1 MSNKRILVFR
11 LSALGDVAM
20 TVPVLW
26 AMSKEYPGV
35 SITFVSKGFAEPLVK
50 DLPNINFF
58 RVDDKKRH
66 SGFLGIIRLFVDL
79 KRLDSWDGIAD
90 LHDVLR
96 TKIVRIFFLL
106 LGTKIAVIDKG
117 RSEKKALTRKRNK
130 RLVPLKHSV
139 IRYSDVFK
147 FLGYPLSTVENF
159 NGNFVS
165 KPDISKYSDIVPF
178 PKVGHWVGIAPF
190 AMHKGKMYPT
200 HLMRK
205 VIDDLAAVDSIVIL
219 LFGGKGLEQ
228 KELMGLA
235 EGRSNIYSMAGVLK
249 LDQELEVMSNL
260 DVMVSMDSANM
271 HLATLSGTPVIS
283 IWGATHPFAGFY
295 GWQQD
300 PSNAIQ
306 VELYCRPCSVYGNK
320 PCYRGDYACLFQIEP
335 IEISRKVLKTLG
347 M

>member
-1 MSNKRILVFR
+1 MSNKKLLVFR

-26 AMSKEYPGV
+26 AMSQEYPGV

-50 DLPNINFF
+50 DFPNITFF
-58 RVDDKKRH
+58 RVDDKGRH
-66 SGFLGIIRLFVDL
+66 SGFIGILRLFIDL
-79 KRLDSWDGIAD
+79 KRLGGWDGIAD

-96 TKIVRIFFLL
+96 TKIVRLL
-106 LGTKIAVIDKG
+106 FSILGTKIAVIDKG

-130 RLVPLKHSV
+130 RLVPLKHTV
-139 IRYSDVFK
+139 NRYSDVIK
-147 FLGYPLSTVENF
+147 LLGYPLSTVENF
-159 NGNFVS
+159 KGKFVS
-165 KPDISKYSDIVPF
+165 KPEISSYSDIVPV
-178 PKVGHWVGIAPF
+178 PKIGHWVGIAPF
-190 AMHKGKMYPT
+190 AKHKGKMYPI
-200 HLMRK
+200 HLMQK
-205 VIDDLAAVDSIVIL
+205 VIDELAAVDSIVVF
-219 LFGGKGLEQ
+219 LFGGRGEEQ
-228 KELMGLA
+228 NELMRLA
-235 EGRSNIYSMAGVLK
+235 QGKSNIYSVAGVLK

-271 HLATLSGTPVIS
+271 HLATLSGIPVIS

-306 VELYCRPCSVYGNK
+306 VDLYCRPCSVYGNK

-335 IEISRKVLKTLG
+335 HQISQRALKILG
-347 M
+347 I